1 MKTALSRTKL
11 LASAL
16 IVIAVIGGA
25 TYYLLGRNADTEL
38 LEDAEY
44 SEAQLN
50 EGGVDGIRDLPLAE
64 AKKRLNYLILD
75 MRDSLNR
82 IAVIESMRLEIGPAT
97 PTPGEPQAHKELSYD
112 KPFMPFP
119 DQQLK
124 AALTTLKQT
133 PQHFQQ
139 VFFDNGSGLNLDVE
153 TIRDTLKLGA
163 LPDQESTGSYQIQ
176 TVHFRDG
183 TQQPFAEVVL
193 EDANNEEEP
202 NHTSTELKVNKPVER
217 ISVALH
223 YQAYPGFKKLLL
235 DLGQHFAGFEFDGR
249 LGTVGGD
256 QHLSQGL
263 RLPAH
268 RFERAGHQAAVGV
281 RVAVMEAVVADLE
294 QTALGA

>member
-97 PTPGEPQAHKELSYD
+97 P
-112 KPFMPFP
+112 
-119 DQQLK
+119 
-124 AALTTLKQT
+124 
-133 PQHFQQ
+133 
-139 VFFDNGSGLNLDVE
+139 
-153 TIRDTLKLGA
+153 R
-163 LPDQESTGSYQIQ
+163 
-176 TVHFRDG
+176 
-183 TQQPFAEVVL
+183 
-193 EDANNEEEP
+193 
-202 NHTSTELKVNKPVER
+202 
-217 ISVALH
+217 
-223 YQAYPGFKKLLL
+223 
-235 DLGQHFAGFEFDGR
+235 
-249 LGTVGGD
+249 
-256 QHLSQGL
+256 
-263 RLPAH
+263 PASP
-268 RFERAGHQAAVGV
+268 RR
-281 RVAVMEAVVADLE
+281 
-294 QTALGA
+294 TKN